1 MNRAGQHHAPKAR
14 HTLFALLRPD
24 ALRDDDNTEFLD
36 MLNRSQRTI
45 FQICLHYTDRSPDAI
60 RDLYQ
65 EIVCNLWES
74 WPNFRGDSNTDT
86 WVRRVALNVAVTEI
100 RRHAR
105 QPRFVPLEDW
115 MYDTISEEIDK
126 APPDYF
132 RLISA
137 LSATSPKLSP
147 PPKPPSNNAST
158 ASANTSTNSNNNIII
173 MKNNLHDLQDFAGVS
188 EQEIVFDDL
197 QPLFDDHSRRLAD
210 ILDCPAAR
218 PTFLNISDAPTFRFR
233 MVRAWGILA
242 LLCLVATI
250 SWA

>member
-14 HTLFALLRPD
+14 HTLFALFRSD
-24 ALRDDDNTEFLD
+24 ALRDDNNTEFLD
-36 MLNRSQRTI
+36 MFNRSQRTI
-45 FQICLHYTDRSPDAI
+45 FQICLHYTDQSPDAI

-65 EIVCNLWES
+65 EIACNLWEA
-74 WPNFRGDSNTDT
+74 WPRFRGDSNTDT

-137 LSATSPKLSP
+137 LEP
-147 PPKPPSNNAST
+147 
-158 ASANTSTNSNNNIII
+158 
-173 MKNNLHDLQDFAGVS
+173 D
-188 EQEIVFDDL
+188 E
-197 QPLFDDHSRRLAD
+197 R
-210 ILDCPAAR
+210 
-218 PTFLNISDAPTFRFR
+218 
-233 MVRAWGILA
+233 A
-242 LLCLVATI
+242 LLYLRLEHLSIRDIAETLSTTEAAVKQRLYRLRQHI
-250 SWA
+250 EKLKQQYNYNEE

>member
-1 MNRAGQHHAPKAR
+1 MKHRAGQHHAPKAR
-14 HTLFALLRPD
+14 HTLFALFRPD
-24 ALRDDDNTEFLD
+24 ALRDDNNTELTTSSFSAPRDESELFSSQLSEKKFLD

-45 FQICLHYTDRSPDAI
+45 FQICLHFTDHHPEHI

-74 WPNFRGDSNTDT
+74 WPDFRGDSSTDT

-100 RRHAR
+100 RRHAK

-137 LSATSPKLSP
+137 LDPDERALLYFRLEKLSIRDI
-147 PPKPPSNNAST
+147 AETLST
-158 ASANTSTNSNNNIII
+158 TEAAV
-173 MKNNLHDLQDFAGVS
+173 KQ
-188 EQEIVFDDL
+188 
-197 QPLFDDHSRRLAD
+197 RLYRLRQHID
-210 ILDCPAAR
+210 TLKQKQY
-218 PTFLNISDAPTFRFR
+218 NEE
-233 MVRAWGILA
+233 
-242 LLCLVATI
+242 
-250 SWA
+250 

>member
-1 MNRAGQHHAPKAR
+1 MKHRAGQHHAPKAR
-14 HTLFALLRPD
+14 HTLFALLRSD
-24 ALRDDDNTEFLD
+24 ALCDDDNREFLD

-74 WPNFRGDSNTDT
+74 WPNFRGDSSTDT
-86 WVRRVALNVAVTEI
+86 WVRRVSLNVAVTEI
-100 RRHAR
+100 RRHAK

-137 LSATSPKLSP
+137 LEP
-147 PPKPPSNNAST
+147 
-158 ASANTSTNSNNNIII
+158 
-173 MKNNLHDLQDFAGVS
+173 D
-188 EQEIVFDDL
+188 E
-197 QPLFDDHSRRLAD
+197 R
-210 ILDCPAAR
+210 
-218 PTFLNISDAPTFRFR
+218 
-233 MVRAWGILA
+233 A
-242 LLCLVATI
+242 LLYLRLERLSIRDIAETLSTTEAAVKQRLYRLRQHIDTLKQQYNYNEE
-250 SWA
+250 